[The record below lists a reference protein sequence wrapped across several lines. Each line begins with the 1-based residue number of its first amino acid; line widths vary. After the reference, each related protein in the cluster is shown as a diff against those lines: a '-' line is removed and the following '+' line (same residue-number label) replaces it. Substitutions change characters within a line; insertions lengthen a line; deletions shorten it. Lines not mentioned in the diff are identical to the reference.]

1 MNGGP
6 IRVLHVITR
15 LDRGGSAENTLL
27 TVAGTD
33 PGRYAT
39 TLAVGP
45 TQGPRSRMEERA
57 RQRGVRFVQVRH
69 LVRPIRPLRD
79 LCALQALWRLM
90 RQERFHIVHTHTSK
104 AGLLGRM
111 AAWLARTPIVVH
123 TPHGHVFYGY
133 YGTRLTRLFVWLER
147 WAAHWT
153 DRIVAL
159 TAQDAEE
166 HIDFG
171 IGPAEQ
177 FAVIHSG
184 VDFGPF
190 DMPGCGRE
198 QTRRLLGLDAQGV
211 VIGTL
216 GRLTAIKGQA
226 DLVRAFAIVYRQ
238 VSDAWLLLVG
248 DGEER
253 DDLASLAGD
262 LGVLDRV
269 VFAGWRDDIAAVLR
283 AMDIFALPSL
293 NEGMGKALV
302 EAMYAGLPAVATAV
316 GGVPKLID
324 GGRNG
329 LLVPPQRPDL
339 LGAALLELARDQG
352 QRDRLGAVATASAR
366 SYSAA
371 RMVEKII
378 ALYEELLREKG
389 IETSG
394 SQAD

>member
-33 PGRYAT
+33 PNRYAT

-45 TQGPRSRMEERA
+45 TQGPRSRTEERA
-57 RQRGVRFVQVRH
+57 RQRGVRFVEVRH

-79 LCALQALWRLM
+79 LWALQALWRLM
-90 RQERFHIVHTHTSK
+90 RRERFHIVHTHTSK

-111 AAWLARTPIVVH
+111 AARLARTPIVVH

-166 HIDFG
+166 HVDFG
-171 IGPAEQ
+171 IGPADQ

-190 DMPGCGRE
+190 DVPGCGRE

-262 LGVLDRV
+262 LGVVDRV

-283 AMDIFALPSL
+283 AMDIFALSSL

-302 EAMYAGLPAVATAV
+302 EAMYVGLPSVATAV
-316 GGVPKLID
+316 GGIPELIEH
-324 GGRNG
+324 GREG
-329 LLVPPQRPDL
+329 LLVPAQQPDQL
-339 LGAALLELARDQG
+339 ATAMIELAADDEMRC
-352 QRDRLGAVATASAR
+352 RLGEAAAQRAR
-366 SYSAA
+366 SYSVES
-371 RMVEKII
+371 MLEKIE
-378 ALYEELLREKG
+378 ALYDSLLEEKA
-389 IETSG
+389 IEV
-394 SQAD
+394 